1 MTTNGKLPDFILI
14 PDKEP
19 ERWHLFDRHGAPLF
33 EGLNL
38 RLNTLLSLVEEAGA
52 KYQITIPLP
61 TEAEDTKQTKGK
73 H

>member
-1 MTTNGKLPDFILI
+1 MTQPNGKLPDFILI

-38 RLNTLLSLVEEAGA
+38 RLNTLLSLIEEAGA

-61 TEAEDTKQTKGK
+61 TKAGDKQK
-73 H
+73 